1 MCKIIKFDKNFKPN
15 NKGLVVSYMLIIGN
29 SVKFYFDLSE
39 DAAFDVLKDCKKI
52 YSSTKMYKYVTGAYG
67 SNEKICPLTIS

>member
-39 DAAFDVLKDCKKI
+39 DTAFDVLKDCKKI
-52 YSSTKMYKYVTGAYG
+52 YSSTKMYKCVTDVDGF
-67 SNEKICPLTIS
+67 NEKVYPLTLS